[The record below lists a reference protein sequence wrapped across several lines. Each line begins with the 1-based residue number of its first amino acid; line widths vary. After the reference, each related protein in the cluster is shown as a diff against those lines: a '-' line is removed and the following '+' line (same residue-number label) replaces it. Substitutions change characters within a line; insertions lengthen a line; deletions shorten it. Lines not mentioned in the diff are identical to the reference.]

1 MSAKKTFNI
10 LIISIVFI
18 LATAPSADAWS
29 WKTHADVVE
38 MVYYGL
44 PAEVQKNLNLEIM
57 KNGSNEPDEVFK
69 DFTTHSYPKSYQK
82 AQTWLDKGKLAYD
95 RGDYD
100 EASYDYGVASHYI
113 SDTFSAPHG
122 VSKEDSNDHSKYED
136 LAKDLKP
143 ATVNITGDL
152 ETMLKNG
159 YTDGGNSWK
168 EWIQN
173 KENKDIIQKDLN
185 YGASAALAAINNSIN
200 SELTNNL
207 FTSLTELLGIA

>member
-1 MSAKKTFNI
+1 M
-10 LIISIVFI
+10 VFT
-18 LATAPSADAWS
+18 LATLPSAEAWS

-38 MVYYGL
+38 MVYNGL
-44 PAEVQKNLNLEIM
+44 PVEVQKNLNLEIM

-82 AQTWLDKGKLAYD
+82 AQAWLDKGKQAYD
-95 RGDYD
+95 QGNYD

-113 SDTFSAPHG
+113 SDTFSAPHC

-136 LAKDLKP
+136 QAKDLKP
-143 ATVNITGDL
+143 AQVNITGDL

-159 YTDGGNSWK
+159 YTEGGTSWK
-168 EWIQN
+168 EWLQN
-173 KENKDIIQKDLN
+173 KGNKDIIQKDLN
-185 YGASAALAAINNSIN
+185 NGASASLIAINNSIN
-200 SELTNNL
+200 SKPTNNL

>member
-1 MSAKKTFNI
+1 MSAKKILNI
-10 LIISIVFI
+10 LIIFMVFT
-18 LATAPSADAWS
+18 LATLPSAEAWS

-38 MVYYGL
+38 MVYNGL
-44 PAEVQKNLNLEIM
+44 PVEVQKNLNLEIM

-82 AQTWLDKGKLAYD
+82 AQAWLDKGKQAYD
-95 RGDYD
+95 QGNYD

-113 SDTFSAPHG
+113 SDTFSAPHC

-136 LAKDLKP
+136 QAKDLKP
-143 ATVNITGDL
+143 AQVNITGDL

-159 YTDGGNSWK
+159 YTEGGTSWK
-168 EWIQN
+168 EWLQN
-173 KENKDIIQKDLN
+173 KGNKDIIQKDLN
-185 YGASAALAAINNSIN
+185 NGASASLIAINNSIN
-200 SELTNNL
+200 SKPTNNL